1 MGSFRAGN
9 LSTAS
14 SLVNPLL
21 FLSSPYL
28 SVSPNLPLRSMTLPV
43 NDSDVPQSS
52 SQRPPLPNLI
62 SLGHVVTRDTGGSV
76 ELVGELAAEA

>member
-14 SLVNPLL
+14 SLVNPLP

-28 SVSPNLPLRSMTLPV
+28 SVSPNLLLRSMTLPV

-62 SLGHVVTRDTGGSV
+62 SLGHEVTHDTGGSV